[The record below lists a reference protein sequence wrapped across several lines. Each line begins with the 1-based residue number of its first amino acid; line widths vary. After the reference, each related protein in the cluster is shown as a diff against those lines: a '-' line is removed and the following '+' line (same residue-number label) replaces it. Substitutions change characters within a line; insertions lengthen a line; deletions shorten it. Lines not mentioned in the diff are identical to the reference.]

1 MNSSLSGFSDG
12 FRRVVLKPDIGSLT
26 DMFVFD
32 RSALPVLL
40 PLALLVA
47 VVLWSNRGEPAP
59 ASARQAPAAE
69 GSTVAQVD
77 REQDKSGG

>member
-12 FRRVVLKPDIGSLT
+12 FRRVGLAPANRSLI
-26 DMFVFD
+26 MFVFD

-47 VVLWSNRGEPAP
+47 VALWSNRGEEAKPPTARSAP
-59 ASARQAPAAE
+59 TAE
-69 GSTVAQVD
+69 STTVANVE
-77 REQDKSGG
+77 RATAKSGG

>member
-12 FRRVVLKPDIGSLT
+12 FRRLGLKPANRSQI
-26 DMFVFD
+26 MFVFD

-47 VVLWSNRGEPAP
+47 VVLWSNRGEPP
-59 ASARQAPAAE
+59 VPESARAKPAAE
-69 GSTVAQVD
+69 STTVAKVD
-77 REQDKSGG
+77 RVQSKKGG